1 MNVRT
6 ASGSDRVTKLAEN
19 SRHPIRLLALAVLT
33 RLYRKRKAPM
43 KSPLTFLRTVL
54 PILFLLLSASF
65 MAHAQDDYA
74 SMKNWESY
82 DFSSKAIT
90 KSDLGKL
97 TIDDLKL
104 VRGIVFGKHGRVFK
118 DPDIRRFLESRPWYK
133 ANANFSNSALND
145 TERRNLDVVRI
156 AEAEQHE
163 TVQPGDMRLWEDRA
177 LTRKKLGAH
186 TNAEWT
192 VLASEIEAI
201 HGRRFDDTPWLQQY
215 FAERYWYRAAD
226 NYNPKSLNDTE
237 RKNLALIDLIR
248 KQQRKVAIAPG
259 DMELFEDKLIADT
272 MLRGL
277 SLHELRLL
285 RNEIYARHGRIFKTM
300 WIQQYF
306 GSQPWYDP
314 KEDFKDEEISGSDK
328 TNIETIVAYE
338 NNLHNSISTKP
349 ITRALLQGLFVE
361 DVRKMRDE
369 IYARHGKVFKD
380 QWTQK
385 YFASFDW
392 YKANPNYSDAQLSAV
407 EKSNLVVIGGYEKKA
422 VTAMSTIEG

>member
-1 MNVRT
+1 
-6 ASGSDRVTKLAEN
+6 
-19 SRHPIRLLALAVLT
+19 
-33 RLYRKRKAPM
+33 M
-43 KSPLTFLRTVL
+43 KSPLKLLRMIAPLLFVL
-54 PILFLLLSASF
+54 VTASVV
-65 MAHAQDDYA
+65 AQAQDEYA

-82 DFSSKAIT
+82 DFASRTIK
-90 KSDLGKL
+90 KSDLGTL

-118 DPDIRRFLESRPWYK
+118 DPDIRRFLESRPWFK
-133 ANANFSNSALND
+133 ADANFSNSALND
-145 TERRNLDVVRI
+145 TERRNLDVIRI

-163 TVQPGDMRLWEDRA
+163 TVQPGDMRLWEDRP
-177 LTRKKLGAH
+177 LTRKKLGTH

-201 HGRRFDDTPWLQQY
+201 HGRRFDDTPWLQRY
-215 FAERYWYRAAD
+215 FDERYWYSAAD
-226 NYNPKSLNDTE
+226 TYNPRSLNDTE

-259 DMELFEDKLIADT
+259 DMELFENKLISDA
-272 MLRGL
+272 MLTGL

-300 WIQQYF
+300 WLQQYF

-314 KEDFKDEEISGSDK
+314 KEDFKDEEVSGSDK
-328 TNIETIVAYE
+328 TNVETIVAYE
-338 NNLHNSISTKP
+338 GKLHNSISTKP
-349 ITRALLQGLFVE
+349 ITQALLQGLFVE
-361 DVRKMRDE
+361 DLRKMRDE

-407 EKSNLVVIGGYEKKA
+407 EKRNLVVIGGYEKKA

>member
-1 MNVRT
+1 
-6 ASGSDRVTKLAEN
+6 
-19 SRHPIRLLALAVLT
+19 
-33 RLYRKRKAPM
+33 M
-43 KSPLTFLRTVL
+43 KSPFSLVRQTL
-54 PILFLLLSASF
+54 PLLLVLFCASF
-65 MAHAQDDYA
+65 VARAQDDYP
-74 SMKNWESY
+74 SMKTWESY
-82 DFSSKAIT
+82 DFA
-90 KSDLGKL
+90 GKKMAPSEVGSL
-97 TIDDLKL
+97 ETDDLKL
-104 VRGIVFGKHGRVFK
+104 LRGIVFGKHGRVFK
-118 DPDIRRFLESRPWYK
+118 DPDIRRYLESRPWFK
-133 ANANFSNSALND
+133 ADSNFQNSSLND
-145 TERRNLDVVRI
+145 SERHNLDVIRI
-156 AEAEQHE
+156 AEAGKHD
-163 TVQPGDMRLWEDRA
+163 TVQPGDMRLWENKP
-177 LTRKKLGAH
+177 LTRKKLGEH

-215 FAERYWYRAAD
+215 FDERYWYKAE
-226 NYNPKSLNDTE
+226 NSYSPKSLSDIE
-237 RKNLALIDLIR
+237 RKNLVLIDTIR
-248 KQQRKVAIAPG
+248 KQQRHVAIAPG
-259 DMELFEDKLIADT
+259 DMELFENKLITET

-306 GSQPWYDP
+306 GFQPWYDA

-338 NNLHNSISTKP
+338 NKLHNSISTKP
-349 ITRALLQGLFVE
+349 ITRALLSGLFVE

-380 QWTQK
+380 PWTQK

-392 YKANPNYSDAQLSAV
+392 YKINQNYSDAQLTAI
-407 EKSNLVVIGGYEKKA
+407 EKGNLVIIAAYEKKA

>member
-1 MNVRT
+1 
-6 ASGSDRVTKLAEN
+6 
-19 SRHPIRLLALAVLT
+19 
-33 RLYRKRKAPM
+33 M
-43 KSPLTFLRTVL
+43 KSPWKLLRTIAPLLFVL
-54 PILFLLLSASF
+54 FTASAITQ
-65 MAHAQDDYA
+65 AQDEYA

-82 DFSSKAIT
+82 DFASKPIA
-90 KSDLGKL
+90 KSELGTL

-133 ANANFSNSALND
+133 ADANFSNSALND
-145 TERRNLDVVRI
+145 TECRNLDVIRI

-177 LTRKKLGAH
+177 LTRKKLGTH

-215 FAERYWYRAAD
+215 FDERYGYSPA
-226 NYNPKSLNDTE
+226 NTYNPKSLNDTE
-237 RKNLALIDLIR
+237 RKNLNLIDLIR
-248 KQQRKVAIAPG
+248 KQQRKVALMPG
-259 DMELFEDKLIADT
+259 DLELFENKLISDA

-314 KEDFKDEEISGSDK
+314 KEDFKDEEISGPDK

-338 NNLHNSISTKP
+338 NKPHNPIRSKP

-380 QWTQK
+380 PWTQK

-392 YKANPNYSDAQLSAV
+392 YKANPSYSDAQLSAV
-407 EKSNLVVIGGYEKKA
+407 EKRNLVIIGGYEKKA

>member
-1 MNVRT
+1 
-6 ASGSDRVTKLAEN
+6 
-19 SRHPIRLLALAVLT
+19 
-33 RLYRKRKAPM
+33 M
-43 KSPLTFLRTVL
+43 KSPLKLLRTIAPLLFVL
-54 PILFLLLSASF
+54 FTASAITQ
-65 MAHAQDDYA
+65 AQDEYA
-74 SMKNWESY
+74 SIKNWESY
-82 DFSSKAIT
+82 DFASKAIA
-90 KSDLGKL
+90 KSDLGTL

-118 DPDIRRFLESRPWYK
+118 DPDIRHFLESRPWFK
-133 ANANFSNSALND
+133 ADANFSNSALND
-145 TERRNLDVVRI
+145 TERRNLDVIRI

-177 LTRKKLGAH
+177 LTRKKLGTH

-215 FAERYWYRAAD
+215 FDERYWYRAAD
-226 NYNPKSLNDTE
+226 TYNPKLLNDTE

-259 DMELFEDKLIADT
+259 DMELFEDKLISDA
-272 MLRGL
+272 MLHGL

-306 GSQPWYDP
+306 GSQSWYDP

-338 NNLHNSISTKP
+338 GKLHNSISTKP

-380 QWTQK
+380 PWTQK

-407 EKSNLVVIGGYEKKA
+407 EKRNLVVIGGYEKKA
-422 VTAMSTIEG
+422 VTSMSTIEG